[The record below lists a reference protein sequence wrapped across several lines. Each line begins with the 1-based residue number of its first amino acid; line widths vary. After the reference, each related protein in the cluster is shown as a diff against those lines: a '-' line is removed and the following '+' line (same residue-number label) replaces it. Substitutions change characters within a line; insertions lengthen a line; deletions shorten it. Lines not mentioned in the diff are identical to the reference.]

1 MVQWNEMKRMS
12 DFTQEEYDAIS
23 VDDYEDFYMDTREVP
38 EVIEAQ
44 ERYSKKESS
53 EIKILLNGKQ
63 IGWKEIQKYWILT
76 HPNIKKR
83 QNPQMV

>member
-1 MVQWNEMKRMS
+1 MKRMS

-53 EIKILLNGKQ
+53 EIKILLNDKQ
-63 IGWKEIQKYWILT
+63 IGWKEIEKFWILI
-76 HPNIKKR
+76 HPEIKKR
-83 QNPQMV
+83 Q